1 MRSTLLAALLLFA
14 FGAAA
19 PAAEP
24 SVLPSKPQTISMD
37 TQIDGKT
44 LKEWI
49 EKIKDPDPS
58 IAETAMM
65 AVQLYGPDLAAKPAG
80 PNLLDILSN
89 SPDASLRV
97 HACIAFANLG
107 FDDSI
112 KAKAIPTLRR
122 RLSEDQG
129 IVRLHAI
136 VACNRLGA
144 DARSLIPELIARV
157 QDRGAFEI
165 RRAAALALGEAGQS
179 TKTEEIDM
187 NAARALYG
195 TFSGPYPDA
204 CADVRLAA
212 VMAFGSMGIPR
223 DEKNNQAIINAL
235 THAAGTDKNKAVVIW
250 AHVGLIA
257 HKEPVKEHLA
267 AILAFLDGKD
277 FMARFQALHAIGAMG
292 KEGRSLSAIPALI
305 KVLQQDEKEPVLV
318 MTSAWALGEMG
329 KDAKEAVPVL
339 KEVMEKKDIDKQV
352 KASLEDALE
361 KINGKPVAEKGEK
374 GEKGPK

>member
-1 MRSTLLAALLLFA
+1 MRSTLIAALLLFA
-14 FGAAA
+14 FAATA

-24 SVLPSKPQTISMD
+24 SVLPTKPHTISMD

-58 IAETAMM
+58 VAETAMM
-65 AVQLYGPDLAAKPAG
+65 AVQLYGDLATKPAG

-89 SPDASLRV
+89 SADASLRV

-107 FDDSI
+107 YDDSI
-112 KAKAIPTLRR
+112 KPKVISTLRR
-122 RLSEDQG
+122 RLNEDQA

-144 DARSLIPELIARV
+144 DARSLVPELIARV
-157 QDRGAFEI
+157 KDQGAFEI
-165 RRAAALALGEAGQS
+165 RRAAAHALGQAGQA

-187 NAARALYG
+187 NAARALLG
-195 TFSGPYPDA
+195 TFSGPYRDP

-223 DEKNNQAIINAL
+223 DEANRQAIIHAL
-235 THAAGTDKNKAVVIW
+235 TYAATTDKNKMVVIW
-250 AHVGLIA
+250 AHVGLIG
-257 HKEPVKEHLA
+257 HKEPPKEHLA

-277 FMARFQALHAIGAMG
+277 FMARFQALCAIGTMG
-292 KEGRSLSAIPALI
+292 KEGKSLSAIPELI
-305 KVLQQDEKEPVLV
+305 KVVQDKDVVLAA
-318 MTSAWALGEMG
+318 TAAWALGEME
-329 KDAKEAVPVL
+329 KDAKESVPML
-339 KEVMEKKDIDKQV
+339 QEVMDKKDTDKQV
-352 KASLEDALE
+352 KDRIKDALE
-361 KINGKPVAEKGEK
+361 KINGKPAAEKGDKTEK
-374 GEKGPK
+374 